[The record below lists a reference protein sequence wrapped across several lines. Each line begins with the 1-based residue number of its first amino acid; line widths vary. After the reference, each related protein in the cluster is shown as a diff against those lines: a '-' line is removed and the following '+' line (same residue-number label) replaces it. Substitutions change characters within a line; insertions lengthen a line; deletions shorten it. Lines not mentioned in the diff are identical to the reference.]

1 MCLLEI
7 PVMFSLDW
15 IDSVVPDGI
24 VTVGQLES
32 AAALRKAGA
41 SSEPL
46 AVSVH
51 ALVARASREAA
62 TDAACATPV
71 ST

>member
-1 MCLLEI
+1 MLEI